1 MRNLFKIFVIV
12 AATAGL
18 AQGAVIFQDTFE
30 NNVVTN
36 SDSVNGF
43 WKVTATGAGSSI
55 TETNGVLDMQTTSD
69 VSGNSELLQLGSVSA
84 QSDFDF
90 FSKQLTFSA
99 DVVSQGGTVG
109 DVQSELRFALHTGSG
124 YEFQADDYFHIL
136 IQKGNNVFVQER
148 INGSAAT
155 ISNINYNTHVSRFDL
170 TLDNSGWSLDLTDTN
185 SVVSTYSG
193 SHNLTASDWDTT
205 GSYVAFLAAKQVD
218 NFQVIPEPGTL
229 GTLAAAFF
237 ALLLRRRLRKD

>member
-1 MRNLFKIFVIV
+1 VIQLLFLGSKTICTHKDGWSFSRKGEKPQRRAESKERMRAMRNLFKIFVIV

-43 WKVTATGAGSSI
+43 WKVTATGAGFSI

-69 VSGNSELLQLGSVSA
+69 VSGRSELLQLGSVSA

-124 YEFQADDYFHIL
+124 YEFNADDFFHIL
-136 IQKGNNVFVQER
+136 IQKGNNVYVQQK
-148 INGSAAT
+148 INGTATT

-185 SVVSTYSG
+185 RG
-193 SHNLTASDWDTT
+193 SRVTSR
-205 GSYVAFLAAKQVD
+205 GQ
-218 NFQVIPEPGTL
+218 
-229 GTLAAAFF
+229 
-237 ALLLRRRLRKD
+237 